1 MNLYSTK
8 QLLEKIRNKKRH
20 NIRKFKSKD
29 EEYKIMV
36 EEATTF
42 LLNIFESN
50 EYTMQ
55 QELSY
60 NFKYTSKDIQDIKDF
75 YENANESW
83 ELVKDHSPVFLKH
96 MKWFDSY
103 IENKVKEPVVR
114 KKRNYKL

>member
-1 MNLYSTK
+1 MNYHSTK
-8 QLLEKIRNKKRH
+8 QFLEKIRNKKRLD
-20 NIRKFKSKD
+20 NRKFKSKD
-29 EEYKIMV
+29 EEYKTMV

-83 ELVKDHSPVFLKH
+83 ELVKENSPVFLKH

-103 IENKVKEPVVR
+103 IENKAKESVVR
-114 KKRNYKL
+114 KKKL